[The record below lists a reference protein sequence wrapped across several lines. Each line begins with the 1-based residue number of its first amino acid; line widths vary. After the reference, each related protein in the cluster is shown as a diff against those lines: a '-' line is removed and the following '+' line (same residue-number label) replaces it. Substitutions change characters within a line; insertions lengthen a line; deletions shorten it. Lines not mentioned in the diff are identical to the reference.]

1 MGSTKVKALVDTGA
15 EMNIMPESLAIQL
28 QLLSPVLQLPL
39 RELSMNIMGIGGHST
54 PIVGPAEG
62 INLSIDE
69 EDEKSANFFIA
80 QGKVYTVLP
89 KQVRLELSKSCGEIL
104 SYELWDGE
112 RLCIP
117 ICLPKVPGWEMDPP
131 RRIAERCLSIQM
143 ENYKSTSDSKWKTFD
158 VNSEMADSNSG
169 TADSD
174 LGTADSDLGTADS
187 NLGTAYSNSG
197 TVDSNLGT
205 VDTDSKTTDNN
216 LRTTDNKLRTMDNNM
231 MW

>member
-54 PIVGPAEG
+54 PFVGPAEG

-89 KQVRLELSKSCGEIL
+89 KQSCGEIL

-174 LGTADSDLGTADS
+174 LGTADS